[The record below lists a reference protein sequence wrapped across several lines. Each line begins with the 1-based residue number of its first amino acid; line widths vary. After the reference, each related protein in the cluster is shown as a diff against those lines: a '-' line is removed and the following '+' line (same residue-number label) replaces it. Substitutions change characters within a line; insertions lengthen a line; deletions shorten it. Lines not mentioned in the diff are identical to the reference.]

1 MRKIWPWGIAAAV
14 FAADRV
20 TKILAPRIPAEG
32 QVLIPGVLGLRYAEN
47 RGIAFSLLSGHP
59 VLLGILS
66 LGILTGAFLALR
78 KKKLDSVSQTGLMM
92 MLGGAAGN
100 LADRLLS
107 GYVPDM
113 IEFLF
118 IRFAVFNVA
127 DACLVT
133 GCGLVIWNL
142 FRGKEN
148 G

>member
-1 MRKIWPWGIAAAV
+1 MQGKGWIAAAV
-14 FAADRV
+14 FLADRITKLFAERFLRSAV
-20 TKILAPRIPAEG
+20 T
-32 QVLIPGVLGLRYAEN
+32 LIPGVLGLRPARN
-47 RGIAFSLLSGHP
+47 TGMAFSLLSGHP
-59 VLLGILS
+59 LLLGILS

-127 DACLVT
+127 DTCLVT

>member
-1 MRKIWPWGIAAAV
+1 MQGKGWIAAAV
-14 FAADRV
+14 FLADRITKLFAERFLRSAV
-20 TKILAPRIPAEG
+20 T
-32 QVLIPGVLGLRYAEN
+32 LIPGVLGLRPARN
-47 RGIAFSLLSGHP
+47 TGMAFSLLSGHP

-127 DACLVT
+127 DTCLVT

>member
-1 MRKIWPWGIAAAV
+1 MQGRGWIAAAV
-14 FAADRV
+14 FLADRITKLFAERFLRSAV
-20 TKILAPRIPAEG
+20 T
-32 QVLIPGVLGLRYAEN
+32 LIPGVLGLRPARN
-47 RGIAFSLLSGHP
+47 TGMAFSLLSGHP
-59 VLLGILS
+59 LLLCILS

>member
-1 MRKIWPWGIAAAV
+1 MRGRGWIAAAV
-14 FAADRV
+14 FLADRITKLFAERFLRSAV
-20 TKILAPRIPAEG
+20 T
-32 QVLIPGVLGLRYAEN
+32 LIPGVLGLRPARN
-47 RGIAFSLLSGHP
+47 TGMAFSLLSGHP

-78 KKKLDSVSQTGLMM
+78 KKKL
-92 MLGGAAGN
+92 
-100 LADRLLS
+100 
-107 GYVPDM
+107 
-113 IEFLF
+113 EFLV